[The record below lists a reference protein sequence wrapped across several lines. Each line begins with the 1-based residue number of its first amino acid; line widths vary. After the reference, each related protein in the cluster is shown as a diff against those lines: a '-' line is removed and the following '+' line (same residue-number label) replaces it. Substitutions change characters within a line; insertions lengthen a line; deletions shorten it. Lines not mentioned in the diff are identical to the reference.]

1 MKVLLYAVFNDHE
14 GLSGLHTIVVAQVS
28 HCHAEPVEARG
39 EVRSLK
45 AEQCSTLT
53 LALSS
58 GGNGKPL
65 L

>member
-14 GLSGLHTIVVAQVS
+14 GLSGLHTKRVAR
-28 HCHAEPVEARG
+28 CRRTRG